1 MTTWRQPRRFTKP
14 HVSSGSDEVPT
25 CDNLYI
31 KQLGKGD
38 IGDARPLGSGRLG
51 CLGRHSGE
59 TSQKQ
64 LGSDYPGGQRGRLGR
79 HSVTRVTGV
88 THRDWVTGD
97 APPCQPTRPGMRLP
111 RGRASQAA
119 QVAEPLRSGQLL
131 DALAA
136 GWPSRRLNQESSLK
150 HLLITAIR
158 HKRENPHETAPN
170 SPADSRPLRAF
181 SARHQVEVTTHA

>member
-1 MTTWRQPRRFTKP
+1 MI
-14 HVSSGSDEVPT
+14 VPAMPGIVPGT
-25 CDNLYI
+25 
-31 KQLGKGD
+31 Q
-38 IGDARPLGSGRLG
+38 GDAAVWWCAATPFRGAA
-51 CLGRHSGE
+51 RHGIPNTGTAHQAGAE
-59 TSQKQ
+59 T
-64 LGSDYPGGQRGRLGR
+64 RGIP
-79 HSVTRVTGV
+79 
-88 THRDWVTGD
+88 

-119 QVAEPLRSGQLL
+119 QVAEPLRFGQLL